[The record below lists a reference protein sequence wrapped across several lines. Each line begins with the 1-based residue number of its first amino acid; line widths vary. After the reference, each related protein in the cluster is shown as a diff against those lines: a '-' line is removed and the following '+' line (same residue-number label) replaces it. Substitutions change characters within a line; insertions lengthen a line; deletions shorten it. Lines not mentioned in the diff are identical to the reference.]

1 MGRPCT
7 GAHSIVN
14 RPYKQEAKQEH
25 QRRREREDDKRHTGK
40 GRGETRPDKQHKAEH
55 QQINRKRWRKR
66 GSTHLYRDTNPD
78 MATDRD
84 TDIDAFSQTHEAEDE
99 EGAKFAFTC
108 AFILKS
114 RVRFRFFHKEVHIQ

>member
-1 MGRPCT
+1 MINDTQGRE
-7 GAHSIVN
+7 
-14 RPYKQEAKQEH
+14 EA
-25 QRRREREDDKRHTGK
+25 RHDQTSD
-40 GRGETRPDKQHKAEH
+40 TRPNINK
-55 QQINRKRWRKR
+55 INRKRWRKR